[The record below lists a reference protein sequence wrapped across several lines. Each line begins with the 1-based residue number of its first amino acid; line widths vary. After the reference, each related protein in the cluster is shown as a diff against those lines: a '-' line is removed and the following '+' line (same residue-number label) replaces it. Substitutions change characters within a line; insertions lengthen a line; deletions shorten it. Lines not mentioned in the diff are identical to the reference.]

1 MILVTGG
8 TGLLGSNLLFELSAS
23 GGKIRAI
30 YRDAAKIST
39 VQKLFRKLDPELG
52 ETRYHKIE
60 WIPCD
65 VLDVVMLEEVMT
77 GCDYVYH
84 CAAQVSF
91 RRRDFSSMMKINRQG
106 TFNVVNVALGLNIKK
121 LCYVSSTA
129 AVGKVGKDGIDYV
142 VESNKWVQ
150 SPETSGYS
158 ISKYSAEKEVW
169 RAMEEGLNAVIIN
182 PSVIFGPGNW
192 EESSL
197 TIFRTLSKGLRFYTK
212 GANAFVD
219 VRDVVR
225 AMIAL
230 QHSDISGE
238 RFLCTGTNIGFY
250 DLFQLVAKELKVK
263 PPARFANRFL
273 CAVAWRLVALTELF
287 GKKPTLTRESVS
299 SSQSHT
305 VYDSSKIVKAL
316 HFKFTDIR
324 ETISYT
330 VKNRI
335 NPG

>member
-23 GGKIRAI
+23 GPVRAI
-30 YRDAAKIST
+30 YRDPSKIDT
-39 VQKLFRKLDPELG
+39 VHKLFRKLDPERG
-52 ETRYHKIE
+52 ESRFHQID

-91 RRRDFSSMMKINRQG
+91 RRREFSSMMKINRQG

-129 AVGKVGKDGIDYV
+129 AVGKVQKDGIDYV

-150 SPETSGYS
+150 SPKTSGYS

-169 RAMEEGLNAVIIN
+169 RAIEEGLNAVIIN
-182 PSVIFGPGNW
+182 PSVIFGPGDW

-197 TIFRTLSKGLRFYTK
+197 TIFRTLSKKLRFYTK

-225 AMIAL
+225 AMTSL
-230 QHSDISGE
+230 QHSNISGE
-238 RFLCTGTNIGFY
+238 RFLCTGTNISFY

-263 PPARFANRFL
+263 PPERFANRLL
-273 CAVAWRLVALTELF
+273 CAIAWRLVAITELF
-287 GKKPTLTRESVS
+287 GIRPTLTRESVS

-305 VYDSSKIVKAL
+305 VYDSSKIIKAL
-316 HFKFTDIR
+316 HFKFTDLR
-324 ETISYT
+324 ETVAYT
-330 VKNRI
+330 AKNRI
-335 NPG
+335 F

>member
-23 GGKIRAI
+23 GGPVRAI
-30 YRDAAKIST
+30 YRDASKIGT

-52 ETRYHKIE
+52 ETRFHKIE
-60 WIPCD
+60 WVPCD
-65 VLDVVMLEEVMT
+65 VLDVVTLEEAMT

-91 RRRDFSSMMKINRQG
+91 RRRDFTSMMKINRQG
-106 TFNVVNVALGLNIKK
+106 TFNLVNIALDLKIKK

-129 AVGKVGKDGIDYV
+129 AVGKVQQPDGHDYV
-142 VESNKWVQ
+142 VESNKWTQ
-150 SPETSGYS
+150 SPNTSGYS

-169 RAMEEGLNAVIIN
+169 RAMEEGLRIVIIN

-197 TIFRTLSKGLRFYTK
+197 TIFRTLAKGLRFYTK
-212 GANAFVD
+212 GSNAFVD

-225 AMIAL
+225 AMVSL
-230 QHSDISGE
+230 QNSEISGQ
-238 RFLCTGTNIGFY
+238 RFLCTGTNIRFY
-250 DLFQLVAKELKVK
+250 DLFLLIAKELKVK
-263 PPARFANRFL
+263 PPAIFANRFL
-273 CAVAWRLVALTELF
+273 CQVAWRLVAISELV
-287 GKKPTLTRESVS
+287 GKRPTLTRESVN

-305 VYDSSKIVKAL
+305 QYDSSKLVKAL
-316 HFKFTDIR
+316 DFKFTDLR
-324 ETISYT
+324 ETIAYT
-330 VKNRI
+330 VKNRL
-335 NPG
+335 